1 MKRHAP
7 FIAAAISLALAPSP
21 QDEPKRA
28 VRKPLPDPETIAA
41 LPEDGGP
48 EFNRLVFEQSP
59 YLLQHAR
66 NPVDWYPWGDEAFR
80 AARAQDKPIFLSIG
94 YSTCHWCHVMEHE
107 SFEDSYVA
115 EIMNE
120 AFICVKVDREER
132 PDLDHV
138 YMTVTQAITG
148 HGGWP
153 MTVVMTPDKQ
163 PFFAGTY
170 FPKTGRY
177 GRAGMTELV
186 PRLSDVWKNRREDV
200 LQSASQITDQLTK
213 LVAGDS
219 SGELTPEV
227 LDLAATQL
235 SQRFDSTHG
244 GFGQAPKFPVP
255 HNLRLLLRHART
267 RSAPASREM
276 VAKTLRE
283 MRLGGMWDH
292 VGHGFHR
299 YSTDAEWLVPHFE
312 KMLYDQALLAMAY
325 VEGWQATGEED
336 FARTAREILEYVSRD
351 MTSPE
356 GGFYSAEDADSEG
369 EEGLFYLWT
378 ISELKGVLGEED
390 GALAVE
396 LFRATEEG
404 NYRDEATGQKT
415 GRNILHLDVPLGEH
429 ASRRGEAIEDLAAR
443 VGSIRSR
450 LYEAREGRVH
460 PLKDDKVLTDWNG
473 LMIAAYALAGRALG
487 EPEYSAVARRAADHL
502 LTRLRKEDGSLY
514 KLSRLGVAAGD
525 GLFEDYAY
533 ATWGLL
539 ELFETTQEVRWLGAA
554 IDLSERMVAMFHDA
568 ERGGFYLAP
577 ADSPD
582 LIVRPKEGY
591 DGAQP
596 SGNSVAASNLLRLAR
611 MTGETRWEE
620 LASGVFEAFSGHV
633 LRSPGAHSHM
643 LMAYGFAVGPT
654 REVVIAGEVEDERT
668 QEILGAIHRAFVP
681 DKVVLLRPA
690 VGSEELIELAPFVE
704 AQGVMD
710 GKPTIYVCENF
721 TCQKPTHDLAEVLE
735 ALEVE

>member
-1 MKRHAP
+1 
-7 FIAAAISLALAPSP
+7 
-21 QDEPKRA
+21 
-28 VRKPLPDPETIAA
+28 
-41 LPEDGGP
+41 
-48 EFNRLVFEQSP
+48 
-59 YLLQHAR
+59 
-66 NPVDWYPWGDEAFR
+66 
-80 AARAQDKPIFLSIG
+80 
-94 YSTCHWCHVMEHE
+94 
-107 SFEDSYVA
+107 
-115 EIMNE
+115 
-120 AFICVKVDREER
+120 
-132 PDLDHV
+132 
-138 YMTVTQAITG
+138 
-148 HGGWP
+148 
-153 MTVVMTPDKQ
+153 
-163 PFFAGTY
+163 
-170 FPKTGRY
+170 
-177 GRAGMTELV
+177 
-186 PRLSDVWKNRREDV
+186 
-200 LQSASQITDQLTK
+200 
-213 LVAGDS
+213 
-219 SGELTPEV
+219 
-227 LDLAATQL
+227 
-235 SQRFDSTHG
+235 
-244 GFGQAPKFPVP
+244 
-255 HNLRLLLRHART
+255 
-267 RSAPASREM
+267 M

-554 IDLSERMVAMFHDA
+554 IDLSERMVTMFHDA

-654 REVVIAGEVEDERT
+654 REVVIAGAVEEVAASA
-668 QEILGAIHRAFVP
+668 GWP
-681 DKVVLLRPA
+681 
-690 VGSEELIELAPFVE
+690 LAPGRWLRGC
-704 AQGVMD
+704 AQPAPAAPCALMSALVPMVHGRRARRFLPRAIPQAPSPAAAVPAPGPGPGPGPVRAGAPLPAAALPPAATAGSTLRD
-710 GKPTIYVCENF
+710 GRCP
-721 TCQKPTHDLAEVLE
+721 
-735 ALEVE
+735 